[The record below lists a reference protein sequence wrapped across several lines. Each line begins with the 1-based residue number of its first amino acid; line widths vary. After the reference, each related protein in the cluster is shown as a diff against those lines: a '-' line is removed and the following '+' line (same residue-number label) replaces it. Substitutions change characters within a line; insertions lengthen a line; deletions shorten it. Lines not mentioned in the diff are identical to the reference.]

1 MDILSNFSRRL
12 SEDLQE
18 LTLRY
23 DQKIKENNE
32 LRKKL
37 EDALSE
43 QTRMQR
49 KIESLEK
56 HVSDTEEALISEAH
70 SSASKVSESLL
81 KRFEVVQREGRT
93 NQFII
98 QLQMKLLAAHEENE
112 TLRQQVEDVKASNNE
127 LVKQL
132 SKINVD
138 YAVKKK
144 ETTKLSQQLKSQ
156 SAEMKSCESTK
167 QKLREVQFQNAK
179 LRCELQEKENE
190 VLELIEVKRWTEA
203 LKVRFDLIVA
213 EKKQVLENQ
222 AIVDSKCASQ
232 RDEIAELKMKL
243 NHKERDFEEL
253 SRSLKEVED
262 NSRIYREERDFYCK
276 SMKDTTL
283 ELEQARKEREETDQR
298 HKKVLES
305 KELNI
310 RQQAEYGQQFET
322 KYEEAKKVLANVKL
336 TLKQEREENEEL
348 RKKLSSVE
356 VELQQKVID
365 QSGQHFPWVVGSIY
379 ITQTSLFIL
388 LKDRSLIIGGG
399 WWVIN
404 NQNTDPPPSPP
415 SLHTSGFQDYSCI
428 FTHLASFCFV
438 KFFSCFPLEFCYR
451 HD

>member
-56 HVSDTEEALISEAH
+56 QVSDTEEALISEAH

-132 SKINVD
+132 SKVNVD

-156 SAEMKSCESTK
+156 SAEMRSCESTK

-190 VLELIEVKRWTEA
+190 VLELMEVK
-203 LKVRFDLIVA
+203 
-213 EKKQVLENQ
+213 
-222 AIVDSKCASQ
+222 
-232 RDEIAELKMKL
+232 
-243 NHKERDFEEL
+243 
-253 SRSLKEVED
+253 
-262 NSRIYREERDFYCK
+262 
-276 SMKDTTL
+276 TL
-283 ELEQARKEREETDQR
+283 
-298 HKKVLES
+298 
-305 KELNI
+305 
-310 RQQAEYGQQFET
+310 
-322 KYEEAKKVLANVKL
+322 
-336 TLKQEREENEEL
+336 
-348 RKKLSSVE
+348 
-356 VELQQKVID
+356 
-365 QSGQHFPWVVGSIY
+365 
-379 ITQTSLFIL
+379 
-388 LKDRSLIIGGG
+388 DRSAES
-399 WWVIN
+399 
-404 NQNTDPPPSPP
+404 TFRSDCS
-415 SLHTSGFQDYSCI
+415 
-428 FTHLASFCFV
+428 
-438 KFFSCFPLEFCYR
+438 
-451 HD
+451 